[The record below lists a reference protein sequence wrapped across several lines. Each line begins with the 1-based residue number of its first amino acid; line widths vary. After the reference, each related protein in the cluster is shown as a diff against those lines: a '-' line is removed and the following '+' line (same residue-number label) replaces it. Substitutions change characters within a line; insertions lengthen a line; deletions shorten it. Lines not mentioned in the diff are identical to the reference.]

1 MVSCFK
7 PYPKNQ
13 QEVLSCSDIELL
25 ACLLQPKRRGTQ
37 SLAEIEGVY
46 REYGGLR
53 GILRAP
59 FSMLSQSLNRA
70 PIPLYLAQEVCRR
83 ASLEQLKRSHA
94 LTSPQLTRQ
103 YLLAELSDM
112 PYEVFSM
119 LLLDTQHRVMRFHQV
134 SQGTINTAAIYPREV
149 VKTVLEINAA
159 AVILVHNHPSGLCE
173 PSHADKVITERLVKA
188 LKLIDV
194 RVLDHIV
201 VGETQICSF
210 AERGWIR

>member
-7 PYPKNQ
+7 AYPKNQ

-25 ACLLQPKRRGTQ
+25 AYLLQHQRCHVKR
-37 SLAEIEGVY
+37 LAKIEEVY

-53 GILRAP
+53 GVLRAP
-59 FSMLSQSLNRA
+59 FSALSQSLKSA

-83 ASLEQLKRSHA
+83 SSFERLKRSHA

-112 PYEVFSM
+112 PYEVFAL
-119 LLLDTQHRVMRFHQV
+119 LLLDSQHRVMNFHQV

-149 VKTVLEINAA
+149 IKVVLEINAA